1 MSGSV
6 VLKKEL
12 LRNNFFIFLKN
23 CYFVMGG
30 RIDMNVVVF

>member
-6 VLKKEL
+6 ILKKEL

-23 CYFVMGG
+23 CYFVMGDPT
-30 RIDMNVVVF
+30 DMNVVVF